1 MQSKDEL
8 ERFYD
13 KYDPWGYETNMDDIE
28 RKQKIINL
36 LGDTFYERVLD
47 IGCGHGFVT
56 KDIKSAVIEGIE
68 LSDNAA
74 SHLPS
79 HIKRVFEPSG
89 QYDLV
94 MATGIMYQQYAHDT
108 FYSWIINHSSRH
120 ILIAGIEN
128 WLIDYD
134 YKSKIV
140 DRITF
145 QYREFT
151 QVVTLYNRVFE

>member
-13 KYDPWGYETNMDDIE
+13 KYDPWGYESNMDDIE
-28 RKQKIINL
+28 RKQKIINI
-36 LGDTFYERVLD
+36 LGDTTYERVLD

-56 KDIKSAVIEGIE
+56 KSIKAWEIEGIE
-68 LSDNAA
+68 ISDNAA
-74 SHLPS
+74 KHLPS

-89 QYDLV
+89 KYDLI
-94 MATGIMYQQYAHDT
+94 MAAGIMYQQYAHNT
-108 FYSWIINHSSRH
+108 FYSWIMNHASQY
-120 ILIAGIEN
+120 ILIAGIKN

-134 YKSKIV
+134 YKSKVI
-140 DRITF
+140 DRILF

-151 QVVTLYNRVFE
+151 QDVTLYERIPT